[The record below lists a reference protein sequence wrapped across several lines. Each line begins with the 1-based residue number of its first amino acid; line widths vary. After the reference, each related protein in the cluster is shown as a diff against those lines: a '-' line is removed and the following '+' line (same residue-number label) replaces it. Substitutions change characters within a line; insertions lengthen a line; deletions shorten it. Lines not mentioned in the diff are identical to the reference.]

1 VQHES
6 NAEGTMIKDEVHRYT
21 LPFSGSHVPQISL
34 DVGTS
39 LHGNDRHEV
48 LW

>member
-1 VQHES
+1 MQHEF
-6 NAEGTMIKDEVHRYT
+6 NAEGTMIKEVVQGYN

-39 LHGNDRHEV
+39 LHGNDQHEV
-48 LW
+48 C